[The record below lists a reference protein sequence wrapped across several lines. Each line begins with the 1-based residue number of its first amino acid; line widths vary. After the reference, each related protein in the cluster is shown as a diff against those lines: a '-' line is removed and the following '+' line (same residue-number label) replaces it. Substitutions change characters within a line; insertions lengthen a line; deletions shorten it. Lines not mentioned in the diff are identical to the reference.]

1 MKENESTLS
10 EHIVKLK
17 TKHKEMKAELE
28 QINHEITVNSK
39 QIYEFESNP
48 EDEDLVKRSPL
59 LKQEHQEITAQ
70 LKKLTD
76 KKNKMRS

>member
-1 MKENESTLS
+1 
-10 EHIVKLK
+10 
-17 TKHKEMKAELE
+17 MKAELE

-59 LKQEHQEITAQ
+59 LKQ
-70 LKKLTD
+70 
-76 KKNKMRS
+76 

>member
-1 MKENESTLS
+1 
-10 EHIVKLK
+10 
-17 TKHKEMKAELE
+17 MKAELE

-59 LKQEHQEITAQ
+59 LKQEHQ
-70 LKKLTD
+70 
-76 KKNKMRS
+76 